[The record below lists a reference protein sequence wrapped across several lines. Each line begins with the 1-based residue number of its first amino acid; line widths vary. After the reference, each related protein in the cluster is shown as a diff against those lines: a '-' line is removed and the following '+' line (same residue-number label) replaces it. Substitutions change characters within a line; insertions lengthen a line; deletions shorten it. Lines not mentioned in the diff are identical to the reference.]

1 MYEGM
6 LGGVGG
12 APVSPDKLL
21 GQVYGEVPVEV
32 VGRGGGDEKK
42 KKKKKLL
49 YFFFSSPPPEV
60 RPT

>member
-12 APVSPDKLL
+12 APMSPDKVL

-32 VGRGGGDEKK
+32 VGRGGGTKK
-42 KKKKKLL
+42 KKKSPPL
-49 YFFFSSPPPEV
+49 FFFFFRPPPPEV

>member
-12 APVSPDKLL
+12 APLSPDKLL

-32 VGRGGGDEKK
+32 VGRGGGRKK
-42 KKKKKLL
+42 KKNI
-49 YFFFSSPPPEV
+49 FF
-60 RPT
+60 